1 VVEDRQDFCAFDVM
15 LQPSL
20 GEGAGVGLSIVQE
33 IVAAHGGP
41 VHLESVVRH
50 DTTVILT
57 LPRASATAPAQVPAA
72 Q

>member
-1 VVEDRQDFCAFDVM
+1 VVEDHHGFCAFDVM
-15 LQPSL
+15 LQLSS
-20 GEGAGVGLSIVQE
+20 GGGAGVGLSIVQE

-41 VHLESVVRH
+41 VRLESVVRH